1 MHTFSNILR
10 RGDVERITGLSRST
24 IYEYMVRGAFPRP
37 VRLSGKSVGWLESEV
52 REWIKARIA
61 ERDTEVA

>member
-1 MHTFSNILR
+1 MYTFSNILR

-24 IYEYMVRGAFPRP
+24 IYEYMARDAFPRP
-37 VRLSGKSVGWLESEV
+37 VRLSGKSVGWVEGEV
-52 REWIKARIA
+52 RGWITARIA